1 MIYLLTAVFALI
13 STLMALTLW
22 RQLDHQADRRA
33 MKNLLTTAESQ
44 ITTFDPAMIEDL
56 PEPAKRYFQYTIAP
70 GTPLKRIAQIE
81 MQGQFGMGDQNT
93 PRYKSMVAKQILALP
108 NGFIWKMSTRL
119 GLLTMSGSDTEQWT
133 RFWLA
138 GFIPLAR
145 EGGNEDHSRSAFGRY
160 AAESLFWTPA
170 ALLPSPTVNWI
181 EEDANTARV
190 RIRNGVLEQEVCV
203 SVDAEGKP
211 VEVYFQRWSNANSAR
226 KFRWQPFGGYLSE
239 FREFDG
245 YKLPTHVEAGN
256 HFGTPEYFP
265 FFVIDVSSIHFT
277 GGTSE

>member
-1 MIYLLTAVFALI
+1 MT
-13 STLMALTLW
+13 
-22 RQLDHQADRRA
+22 
-33 MKNLLTTAESQ
+33 KLLTTKDCE

-70 GTPLKRIAQIE
+70 GTPLKRIAQIA
-81 MQGQFGMGDQNT
+81 MQGQFGMGDKDA
-93 PRYKSMVAKQILALP
+93 PRYKAMVAKQILALP
-108 NGFIWKMSTRL
+108 DGFVWKMSAQL
-119 GLLTMSGSDTEQWT
+119 GLLTMSGSDTERWT

-138 GFIPLAR
+138 GLVPLAR

-170 ALLPSPTVNWI
+170 ALLPSPTVEWM
-181 EEDANTARV
+181 EEDASTARV
-190 RIRNGVLEQEVCV
+190 TIRNGALEQEVCV

-211 VEVYFQRWSNANSAR
+211 VEVYFQRWSNANSER

-239 FREFDG
+239 FNDFDG

-265 FFVIDVSSIHFT
+265 FFIIHVDSIHFS
-277 GGTSE
+277 GGTGE